1 MHPGQTAGG
10 GTHAAQFSRWG
21 LGRRSIPAEP
31 RRCAPLI
38 VAFRSKYTRC
48 SSLTRLVSRAPRPH
62 REDWPAS
69 ALTRVP
75 PPAVNRPGL
84 VAGAHKRVNAGAP
97 ERRSGL
103 RLFADW
109 TTPADG
115 ETNMRRD
122 QELLE
127 EAAAGAPPSL
137 RLYRWS
143 RPSLTL
149 GHGQAPEDATDPAAL
164 ATLGIPWVRRPTG
177 GRALLHLPDELTYA
191 FAAPGGLAPGV
202 RAAYFRVMGSIW
214 TALAGFVR
222 LDPMPTGSLPR
233 DTAAPRLPC
242 HAVAT
247 GHEITVRGQKLVAG
261 AQRWRRGAFLQHGS
275 IPWTVDCG
283 LTNSVAGLPADSP
296 VGAVGLSDL
305 PVACGRNSPP
315 SVEQVAS
322 ALTAS
327 FRRDFAPPG

>member
-1 MHPGQTAGG
+1 ML
-10 GTHAAQFSRWG
+10 S
-21 LGRRSIPAEP
+21 P
-31 RRCAPLI
+31 R
-38 VAFRSKYTRC
+38 
-48 SSLTRLVSRAPRPH
+48 
-62 REDWPAS
+62 
-69 ALTRVP
+69 
-75 PPAVNRPGL
+75 AV
-84 VAGAHKRVNAGAP
+84 KRVNAGAP

-109 TTPADG
+109 ETPADG

-149 GHGQAPEDATDPAAL
+149 GHGQTPEDATDPAAL
-164 ATLGIPWVRRPTG
+164 AALGIPWVRRPTG

-191 FAAPGGLAPGV
+191 FAAPKGLAPGV
-202 RAAYFRVMGSIW
+202 GAAYFRVMGSIW

-247 GHEITVRGQKLVAG
+247 GHEITVRGRKLVAG

-305 PVACGRNSPP
+305 RVACGRNSPP
-315 SVEQVAS
+315 SVEEVAS

-327 FRRDFAPPG
+327 FRRDFAPPGEQPPDKVTRPSSPGGGSTGDPSRLNR